1 MKSNYLAAGFNFM
14 ELTDSQAQRE
24 TDFFLTPQMQL
35 KARMEKKNTFQKE
48 A

>member
-14 ELTDSQAQRE
+14 ELIDSQAQRE
-24 TDFFLTPQMQL
+24 TDFFLTQMQL

>member
-1 MKSNYLAAGFNFM
+1 MKSNYLVAGFNFM
-14 ELTDSQAQRE
+14 ELMDSKAQRE

-35 KARMEKKNTFQKE
+35 KACLGKKNTFQKE